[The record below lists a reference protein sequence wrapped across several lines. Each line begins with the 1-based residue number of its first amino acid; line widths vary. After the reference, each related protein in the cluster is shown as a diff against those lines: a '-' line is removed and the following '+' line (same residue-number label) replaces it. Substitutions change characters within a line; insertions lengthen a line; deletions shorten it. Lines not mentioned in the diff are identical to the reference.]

1 MSFCSHR
8 IDNVLV
14 QAKINLT
21 VSYFIIAVLFV
32 WSLHWVFI
40 FDFVLVASNQRK
52 THLLARAHNL
62 PLVHIQLVP
71 RFMNA
76 CAHLMHSGNRVFF
89 QVLSIK
95 PARWCKYWW
104 STILPQIFADIWGQ
118 VSSDQSEGRVFL
130 CLHMHFFSFA
140 LHADWEA
147 LCSMSFRILLIV
159 CRNHPISH

>member
-1 MSFCSHR
+1 MSFCYHI
-8 IDNVLV
+8 IDNVIV

-21 VSYFIIAVLFV
+21 ASYFIIADHV
-32 WSLHWVFI
+32 WSALHWVFI

-76 CAHLMHSGNRVFF
+76 CAHLMHSWNRVFF

-104 STILPQIFADIWGQ
+104 CTILPQIFADIWGQ
-118 VSSDQSEGRVFL
+118 VSSDQSVSVFL
-130 CLHMHFFSFA
+130 CLHMHFFSCA
-140 LHADWEA
+140 LHVGWEA
-147 LCSMSFRILLIV
+147 LGSMSYRILIV
-159 CRNHPISH
+159 CKNNQISH

>member
-1 MSFCSHR
+1 MSFCYHI
-8 IDNVLV
+8 IDNVIV

-21 VSYFIIAVLFV
+21 ASYFIIADHV
-32 WSLHWVFI
+32 WSALHWVFI

-52 THLLARAHNL
+52 TQLLARAHKL
-62 PLVHIQLVP
+62 PLVHIHLVP

-76 CAHLMHSGNRVFF
+76 CGHLMHSGNRVFF

-95 PARWCKYWW
+95 PARWCKDWW
-104 STILPQIFADIWGQ
+104 CTILLQIFADIWGQ

-130 CLHMHFFSFA
+130 CLYMHFFSFA
-140 LHADWEA
+140 LHAGWEA
-147 LCSMSFRILLIV
+147 LGSMSFRILLIV